1 MLYSKFIM
9 NNWKKK
15 FIIIWSGQLFSIL
28 SSSIAQFSIVLW
40 ISLETGSAEVL
51 SYAMIAALLPQAVL
65 GAFVGVFV
73 DRWNRK
79 WTMIGADS
87 FVALCSGI
95 IALLFYLD
103 IVELW
108 QIYLLLALRSMGGAF
123 HSPAMKSS
131 VPLLAPEKELT
142 RIAAINQ
149 AIQSICNIGGPALG
163 AVLLLAFDMSVI
175 MLLDVAGAIIACT
188 ALLFVFIPN
197 PKKENLSAKSVLN
210 DMRDGFR
217 VIMKNRGVS
226 WVMVTEILITFFVLP
241 IVALMPLMTLHTFS
255 GTAYQIS
262 LIETLFGAGMLA
274 GGALLGVWNPKIR
287 KIVMIAISY
296 AIMGFALAL
305 CGMLPSTGFVLFAI
319 LTVVQGL
326 IVPFFSGPFTSLLQT
341 QFKPAYLGRV
351 FSLFDSISL
360 FPSIFGLLITSFVA
374 DNFGIG
380 NIFIYCG
387 FAIVLTAILMLCIP
401 SVRRLE
407 KEETDRK
414 EYTFN

>member
-1 MLYSKFIM
+1 MEE
-9 NNWKKK
+9 K

-40 ISLETGSAEVL
+40 ISLKTGSAEVL
-51 SYAMIAALLPQAVL
+51 SFAMIAALLPQALL
-65 GAFVGVFV
+65 GAFAGVYV

-108 QIYLLLALRSMGGAF
+108 HIYILLALRSIGGSF

-131 VPLLAPEKELT
+131 IPLLAPEKELT
-142 RIAAINQ
+142 RIAGINQ

-163 AVLLLAFDMSVI
+163 AVLLLAFDMSVV

-188 ALLFVFIPN
+188 SLLFVYIPN
-197 PKKENLSAKSVLN
+197 PKKENISAKSVLN
-210 DMRDGFR
+210 DMRDGFH
-217 VIMKNRGVS
+217 VIMRNRGVS

-255 GTAYQIS
+255 GTAYQIN

-274 GGALLGVWNPKIR
+274 GGALLGIWNPKIR
-287 KIVMIAISY
+287 KILMIAFSY
-296 AIMGFALAL
+296 AVLGLALAI
-305 CGMLPSTGFVLFAI
+305 CGMLPGNGYVFCHTDGGTRVYCAI
-319 LTVVQGL
+319 SIRSLYRSIADAVQTDLSGTCIL
-326 IVPFFSGPFTSLLQT
+326 AFRQYKFVPFYHRFACHKLCS
-341 QFKPAYLGRV
+341 R
-351 FSLFDSISL
+351 LFGNRQHIYILWFCHCADCNSDDVY
-360 FPSIFGLLITSFVA
+360 SF
-374 DNFGIG
+374 
-380 NIFIYCG
+380 C
-387 FAIVLTAILMLCIP
+387 
-401 SVRRLE
+401 
-407 KEETDRK
+407 
-414 EYTFN
+414 

>member
-1 MLYSKFIM
+1 M

-40 ISLETGSAEVL
+40 ISLKTGSAEVL
-51 SYAMIAALLPQAVL
+51 SFAMIAALLPQALL
-65 GAFVGVFV
+65 GAFAGVYV

-87 FVALCSGI
+87 FVALCSGV

-103 IVELW
+103 VVELW
-108 QIYLLLALRSMGGAF
+108 HIYILLALRSIGGSF

-131 VPLLAPEKELT
+131 IPLLAPEKELT
-142 RIAAINQ
+142 RIAGINQ

-163 AVLLLAFDMSVI
+163 AVLLLAFDMSVV

-188 ALLFVFIPN
+188 SLLFVYIPN
-197 PKKENLSAKSVLN
+197 PKKENISAKSVLN
-210 DMRDGFR
+210 DMRDGFH
-217 VIMKNRGVS
+217 VIMRNRGVS

-262 LIETLFGAGMLA
+262 LIETLFGVGMLA
-274 GGALLGVWNPKIR
+274 GGALLGIWNPKIR
-287 KIVMIAISY
+287 KILMIAFSY
-296 AIMGFALAL
+296 AVLGLALAI
-305 CGMLPSTGFVLFAI
+305 CGMLPGNGYVFFAI

-326 IVPFFSGPFTSLLQT
+326 IVPFLSGSL
-341 QFKPAYLGRV
+341 YR
-351 FSLFDSISL
+351 SIADAVQADLSRTRIL
-360 FPSIFGLLITSFVA
+360 AFRQYKFVSFYHRSA
-374 DNFGIG
+374 
-380 NIFIYCG
+380 CHK
-387 FAIVLTAILMLCIP
+387 LC
-401 SVRRLE
+401 S
-407 KEETDRK
+407 
-414 EYTFN
+414 

>member
-87 FVALCSGI
+87 FVALCSAI

-131 VPLLAPEKELT
+131 VPLLAPERELT

-296 AIMGFALAL
+296 AIMGLALAL

>member
-1 MLYSKFIM
+1 M

-40 ISLETGSAEVL
+40 ISLKTGSAEVL
-51 SYAMIAALLPQAVL
+51 SFAMIAALLPQALL
-65 GAFVGVFV
+65 GAFAGVYV

-108 QIYLLLALRSMGGAF
+108 HIYILLALRSIGGSF

-131 VPLLAPEKELT
+131 IPLLAPEKELT
-142 RIAAINQ
+142 RIAGINQ

-163 AVLLLAFDMSVI
+163 AVLLLAFDMSVV

-188 ALLFVFIPN
+188 SLLFVYIPN
-197 PKKENLSAKSVLN
+197 PKKENISAKSVLN
-210 DMRDGFR
+210 DMRDGFH
-217 VIMKNRGVS
+217 VIMRNRGVS

-262 LIETLFGAGMLA
+262 LIETLFGVGMLA
-274 GGALLGVWNPKIR
+274 GGALLGIWNPKIR
-287 KIVMIAISY
+287 KILMIAFSY
-296 AIMGFALAL
+296 AVLGLALAI
-305 CGMLPSTGFVLFAI
+305 CGMLPGNGYVFFCHTDGGTRAYRAI
-319 LTVVQGL
+319 FIRSLYRSIADAVQTDLSGTCIL
-326 IVPFFSGPFTSLLQT
+326 AFRQYKFVPFYHRSACHKLCS
-341 QFKPAYLGRV
+341 R
-351 FSLFDSISL
+351 LFGNRQHIYILWFCHCTDCNSDDVY
-360 FPSIFGLLITSFVA
+360 SF
-374 DNFGIG
+374 
-380 NIFIYCG
+380 C
-387 FAIVLTAILMLCIP
+387 
-401 SVRRLE
+401 
-407 KEETDRK
+407 
-414 EYTFN
+414 